1 MEINVS
7 QLLKEPIG
15 ASREYKINEALDI
28 TEDIRHNSV
37 SGDVSLLRTQQGILV
52 KAKLHT
58 EITLTCSRCLSMLR
72 YPLDISFE
80 EEYIQTI
87 DVNNGL
93 PLETSREPDSFTIDE
108 HHIIDLREAIR
119 QYAMLLIPM
128 KPLCRSDCTGLCRE
142 CGRNLN
148 EGACDCPVKTVD
160 PRWSKLL
167 NLR

>member
-15 ASREYKINEALDI
+15 SSRKYKIDETLDI
-28 TEDIRHNSV
+28 AGDKRDNAV
-37 SGDVSLLRTQQGILV
+37 SSEASLLRTQRGILV
-52 KAKLHT
+52 RAELHT
-58 EITLTCSRCLSMLR
+58 GLELTCSRCLSAFR

-87 DVNNGL
+87 DVNSGL
-93 PLETSREPDSFTIDE
+93 PLETSGEPGSFAIDE
-108 HHIIDLREAIR
+108 HHIIDLREAVR
-119 QYAMLLIPM
+119 QYALLLIPM
-128 KPLCRSDCTGLCRE
+128 KPLCREDCAGLCRE

-148 EGACDCPVKTVD
+148 RGPCGCQVRTVD
-160 PRWSKLL
+160 PRWSKLV

>member
-15 ASREYKINEALDI
+15 SSRKYKIDEALDI
-28 TEDIRHNSV
+28 AEDKRDSAV
-37 SGDVSLLRTQQGILV
+37 SGEISLLKTQRGILV
-52 KAKLHT
+52 RGELHT
-58 EITLTCSRCLSMLR
+58 ELELTCSRCLSAFR

-87 DVNNGL
+87 DVNSGL
-93 PLETSREPDSFTIDE
+93 PLESFGEPGSFTIDE
-108 HHIIDLREAIR
+108 HHIIDFREAVR
-119 QYAMLLIPM
+119 QYALLLIPM
-128 KPLCRSDCTGLCRE
+128 KPLCREECAGLCRE

-148 EGACDCPVKTVD
+148 QGPCGCPVRTVD
-160 PRWSKLL
+160 PRWSKLM